1 MLKASGGGAG
11 AVLHDRRPLER
22 EDSRKRGLIRGR
34 ATSRARE
41 AHKVTYD
48 LNPNQNM
55 QRRRYRI
62 DGNPPPKIYPPARS
76 KHPRLHERELLVVVV
91 VVVLGSYGA
100 RAGSNHTIAC
110 FLCFT
115 NTYFLSFFSGSQ
127 FCTNFVF
134 LRILVSEIG
143 EFRFLEQS

>member
-1 MLKASGGGAG
+1 M
-11 AVLHDRRPLER
+11 
-22 EDSRKRGLIRGR
+22 
-34 ATSRARE
+34 
-41 AHKVTYD
+41 TYD

-62 DGNPPPKIYPPARS
+62 DGNPPPKNHLPARS

-91 VVVLGSYGA
+91 VVGRSGELRCARRVKSYHCVLP
-100 RAGSNHTIAC
+100 
-110 FLCFT
+110 LFT

-134 LRILVSEIG
+134 VSILVSEIG